1 MITSLKDTNLK
12 EKYLDTSNIKYKNIQ
27 IPDGMTIGL
36 EIECEGKNSL
46 YCYVLEKFLDGY
58 TSLEEII
65 KIVELDDDDV
75 LGGFLELK
83 VD

>member
-46 YCYVLEKFLDGY
+46 YCYVLEKFLDGWE
-58 TSLEEII
+58 TKIDSSLKNRCRNYNRSINR
-65 KIVELDDDDV
+65 
-75 LGGFLELK
+75 F
-83 VD
+83 